1 MMGTYLRVHLTFRL
15 TFNVKTGEQ
24 ATSRFP
30 ALGRYHPMT
39 TARGCGDGLQTPSGG
54 PQRRRLHCL
63 SRWSPSLGQR
73 HAIRWLLLGKK
84 EILVRTP
91 RPTSRIREVSLPIRA
106 GLIAGS
112 VAAIAGALVNL
123 PLHSP
128 SDAFFNSAAVMVGSL
143 AAGFSAGLL
152 WHVLGLVL
160 GYFPAWGGHRWAF
173 FGACMALAFGLVSL
187 IAVLAETQ
195 VERSVSYFVP
205 LAALVFGII
214 GSLVL
219 LLLRVPQI
227 LWWRLTILTVVVAIA
242 IGVALAGQGDQKS
255 GALELPPR
263 ATISNISS
271 FPS

>member
-1 MMGTYLRVHLTFRL
+1 M
-15 TFNVKTGEQ
+15 
-24 ATSRFP
+24 
-30 ALGRYHPMT
+30 
-39 TARGCGDGLQTPSGG
+39 
-54 PQRRRLHCL
+54 
-63 SRWSPSLGQR
+63 
-73 HAIRWLLLGKK
+73 
-84 EILVRTP
+84 
-91 RPTSRIREVSLPIRA
+91 PIRA

-112 VAAIAGALVNL
+112 AAAIAGALVNL

-143 AAGFSAGLL
+143 VAGCSAGLL
-152 WHVLGLVL
+152 WHVL

-187 IAVLAETQ
+187 MAVLAETQ

-219 LLLRVPQI
+219 VLPRVPRI
-227 LWWRLTILTVVVAIA
+227 LWWRLTILTVIVAIA

-255 GALELPPR
+255 GELELPPR